1 MDNYIMAYITQRMTE
16 MGFPHFHFEPVRIL
30 ENSTR
35 REIMAYNEFYY
46 LLNKLVPASLVI
58 ASDIN
63 IFNEA
68 ANYND
73 YTFYRVQEFSGLI
86 EISQAIAP
94 IDLQFLKVI
103 PTTCN

>member
-1 MDNYIMAYITQRMTE
+1 MDSYILAYITQRMTE
-16 MGFPHFHFEPVRIL
+16 MGFQYFHFEPVRIL
-30 ENSTR
+30 ENSNQT
-35 REIMAYNEFYY
+35 EIRAYNEFYY
-46 LLNKLVPASLVI
+46 LLNKQVPVSLVI

-68 ANYND
+68 TNYND
-73 YTFYRVQEFSGLI
+73 FTFYRVQEFSGLI